1 MGSDSFVMVSPQRK
15 PMKGTIGF
23 ENKDSKCIIQPEVW
37 VWERSEQK
45 ELFSATVKHK
55 MLPPELVISLFSV
68 STTRTP
74 QKGGAKAMP

>member
-1 MGSDSFVMVSPQRK
+1 
-15 PMKGTIGF
+15 MKGTIGF

-68 STTRTP
+68 STTHTP

>member
-1 MGSDSFVMVSPQRK
+1 MGSDSFVMVGLQRN
-15 PMKGTIGF
+15 PMKETLGF
-23 ENKDSKCIIQPEVW
+23 EHKDSKCVLQPEVW

-45 ELFSATVKHK
+45 ELCSGTEIHK
-55 MLPPELVISLFSV
+55 MLPLELVISLFSV

>member
-1 MGSDSFVMVSPQRK
+1 MVGPQRK
-15 PMKGTIGF
+15 PTKGTLGF

-68 STTRTP
+68 STTHTP

>member
-1 MGSDSFVMVSPQRK
+1 
-15 PMKGTIGF
+15 MKGTLGF

-55 MLPPELVISLFSV
+55 MLPLELVISLFSV
-68 STTRTP
+68 STTHTP

>member
-1 MGSDSFVMVSPQRK
+1 MVGPQRK
-15 PMKGTIGF
+15 PTKGTLGF

-68 STTRTP
+68 STTHTP
-74 QKGGAKAMP
+74 RKGGAKAMP